1 MKKLTGLFVLVSL
14 ISCSTLAPSRNVEEV
29 QPGFVMMDVLFY
41 RPVGLIATVVGTG
54 LYVGISPFTALASIP
69 EPHDAFV
76 KTGKILVLS
85 PANYTFVRPLG
96 DRNFPYKLPRYKH
109 SLVESQSDA
118 QTYNMTVEPVQRSA
132 PPKVPEV
139 QSPQRRP

>member
-1 MKKLTGLFVLVSL
+1 MKKLTSLFVLVSL
-14 ISCSTLAPSRNVEEV
+14 ISCSTVAPSRNVEEV

-54 LYVGISPFTALASIP
+54 LYVGVSPFTALASIP

-96 DRNFPYKLPRYKH
+96 DRSFPYKLPRYKH
-109 SLVESQSDA
+109 SLVESQSDV
-118 QTYNMTVEPVQRSA
+118 QSSTMGVKPVQNPVSPKA
-132 PPKVPEV
+132 PVV
-139 QSPQRRP
+139 QPPRYP

>member
-1 MKKLTGLFVLVSL
+1 MKKLASLFVLVSL
-14 ISCSTLAPSRNVEEV
+14 TSCSTLAPSRNVEEV

-96 DRNFPYKLPRYKH
+96 DRSFPYKLPRYKH
-109 SLVESQSDA
+109 SLVESQSGA
-118 QTYNMTVEPVQRSA
+118 QTSTMAVNPVQGPVSPKA
-132 PPKVPEV
+132 PAV
-139 QSPQRRP
+139 QPPRYP